1 MEAETEQLSPDQA
14 QVDQQR
20 DPGDTSGHSAS
31 DTLNTSGE
39 SRDPGLY
46 FPQQTYPWQCFPNM
60 APSYP
65 YPTGLQAMDGLHPLL
80 RGQPGPNGPSPPATP
95 GIGEVIGGHHYQ
107 PPAPQPQ
114 YSQPPTPDSAS
125 SSSDLF
131 QFPNQRADVQQQP
144 SYHPWESFLPFL
156 KSGDNGLGIHQ
167 LLMAKQER
175 EEQARKERESAEE
188 KPILHNGKK
197 ARNPR
202 TIFTPDQIQHL
213 EFRFQKTPYLSLPNR
228 AELASILG
236 LTQTQIK
243 VWFQNRRGKSR
254 RQKQFKGGTGDQTP
268 EQGDQSSPGSASV
281 PPQGSPYQPPV
292 TVPVQ
297 AAESGHPYQPPVP
310 VHSDESGH
318 PYQPPVPVQ
327 SAVGQYVAQ
336 DKLALFS
343 TQVQVNVNTSAWQDK
358 EADKKLL
365 QNN

>member
-1 MEAETEQLSPDQA
+1 MEADTEQLSPDEA

-20 DPGDTSGHSAS
+20 DPGDTSGHS

-65 YPTGLQAMDGLHPLL
+65 YSTGLQALDGLHPLL

-95 GIGEVIGGHHYQ
+95 GIGEVSAGHYYH
-107 PPAPQPQ
+107 PPAPQTQ

-144 SYHPWESFLPFL
+144 SYNPWESFLPFL

-167 LLMAKQER
+167 LVIAKQER

-188 KPILHNGKK
+188 KPRLHNGKK

-243 VWFQNRRGKSR
+243 VWFQNRRGKNR
-254 RQKQFKGGTGDQTP
+254 RQKQFKGGTGDQPP
-268 EQGDQSSPGSASV
+268 EPGDPSSPGSASV

-292 TVPVQ
+292 PVPVQ
-297 AAESGHPYQPPVP
+297 AAESGY
-310 VHSDESGH
+310 S
-318 PYQPPVPVQ
+318 YQPPVPVQ
-327 SAVGQYVAQ
+327 SAAGQYMAQ
-336 DKLALFS
+336 DKVALFS
-343 TQVQVNVNTSAWQDK
+343 SQVQVNANASAWQDK
-358 EADKKLL
+358 EAGCNHDKTVTSTELL